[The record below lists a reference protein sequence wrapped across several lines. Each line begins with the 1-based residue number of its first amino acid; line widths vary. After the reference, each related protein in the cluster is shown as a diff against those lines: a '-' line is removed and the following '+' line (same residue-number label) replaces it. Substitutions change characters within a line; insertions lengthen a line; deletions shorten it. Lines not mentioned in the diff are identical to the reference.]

1 MNVSICIPAYNC
13 ERYIETCINSCLD
26 QNYSGTFEIIV
37 CDDCSTDHTATIISE
52 LYKDSSNVR
61 LIMNA
66 HNSGVGAS
74 RSKAISHAKG
84 RLIFILDADDY
95 IHPSTLT
102 LLVATLELRPDID
115 GVFSNYVYVDD
126 SDQKS
131 EMINA
136 LDTPIAAAHLYRKS
150 ILVKLGLYSSVDI
163 GEDVLFAKKIKE
175 SNSRLLHLPLP
186 LYRYRQHELS
196 ITSIFAKNRLYDRSS
211 DQV

>member
-13 ERYIETCINSCLD
+13 EHYIETCINSCLD
-26 QNYSGTFEIIV
+26 QNYSGTFEVVV
-37 CDDCSTDHTATIISE
+37 CDDCSTDHTVSIVSE
-52 LYKDSSNVR
+52 LYKEFSNVR
-61 LIMNA
+61 LISNS

-102 LLVATLELRPDID
+102 LLVAILELRPDLD
-115 GVFSNYVYVDD
+115 GVFCNYVYVDD

-136 LDTPIAAAHLYRKS
+136 LDIPIAAAHLYRKS
-150 ILVKLGLYSSVDI
+150 LLIKLGLYSAVDI
-163 GEDVLFAKKIKE
+163 GEDLLFARKVKE
-175 SNSRLLHLPLP
+175 NNGRLLHLPVP

-196 ITSIFAKNRLYDRSS
+196 ITAKFASSRLYDQSI
-211 DQV
+211 D